1 MSARININQHKAIL
15 VSILKD
21 IYADVKLPARLGFK
35 GGTALYFFYDLNR
48 FSVDLDFY
56 LLAKEDEEIVYERLL
71 EIISSYGE
79 IKDSAIKNFGSLI
92 SLSYEKGK
100 HYLKVDVSN
109 RDSGS
114 SYEVKNFMGVSVNVM
129 KLEDMAANKLIALT
143 DRKKPANRDLFDTYF
158 LMRKFVD
165 FNETVIKARVGI
177 SLKEQIIKAIKHV
190 EGIDPS
196 SVLNGLGE
204 LVDEQQKIWIKN
216 KLHDEL
222 LFQLRLK
229 LDSLE
234 NPYN

>member
-1 MSARININQHKAIL
+1 MGERINIDQHKAIL
-15 VSILKD
+15 VFILKD
-21 IYADVKLPARLGFK
+21 IYTDVKLATRLGFK

-48 FSVDLDFY
+48 FSVDLDFD
-56 LLAKEDEEIVYERLL
+56 LLDRDDEEMVYKKLL
-71 EIISSYGE
+71 EIISSYGD
-79 IKDSAIKNFGSLI
+79 IKDSAVKNFGSLI

-114 SYEVKNFMGVSVNVM
+114 SYEVKSFMGVPLNVM

-158 LMRKFVD
+158 LLRNFIE
-165 FNETVIKARVGI
+165 FNETVIQARSGV
-177 SLKEQIIKAIKHV
+177 SLKEQIIKAIEHV
-190 EGIDPS
+190 QGIDPS

-204 LVDEQQKIWIKN
+204 LVDDKQKIWIKN
-216 KLHDEL
+216 KLHKEL

-229 LDSLE
+229 LDSLT
-234 NPYN
+234 NS